1 MKITLIRHTRVA
13 VETGI
18 CYGWSDVG
26 VAPSFETEASRVKEN
41 ISNEQFD
48 IVYSSPLSR
57 CRKLAAFC
65 GFHEPILDDR
75 LKELNF
81 GEWEMKKWDDL
92 TDPRLELWYKDW
104 IHLPAGGGESYE
116 KQCRRVAQFLDELR
130 HSGHTDAC
138 IFTHPGSHRL
148 RYGLRR
154 HLPDR
159 RIIQYRGGLWQQKCV
174 GILKLY
180 YSSNEFRYASSTSCI
195 ITSLPLKILSN
206 KIF

>member
-81 GEWEMKKWDDL
+81 GEWEMKSWNEL
-92 TDPRLELWYKDW
+92 SSDPRSEAWFKDW
-104 IHLPAGGGESYE
+104 VNNPTPNGESLQDQYD
-116 KQCRRVAQFLDELR
+116 RVSDFLNELR
-130 HSGHTDAC
+130 
-138 IFTHPGSHRL
+138 
-148 RYGLRR
+148 
-154 HLPDR
+154 
-159 RIIQYRGGLWQQKCV
+159 
-174 GILKLY
+174 
-180 YSSNEFRYASSTSCI
+180 
-195 ITSLPLKILSN
+195 
-206 KIF
+206 

>member
-116 KQCRRVAQFLDELR
+116 NQCRRVAQFLDELR
-130 HSGHTDAC
+130 LQAIPCLYFHP
-138 IFTHPGSHRL
+138 PGSHRL

-159 RIIQYRGGLWQQKCV
+159 ESFSIEVDYGSKNVL
-174 GILKLY
+174 
-180 YSSNEFRYASSTSCI
+180 EF
-195 ITSLPLKILSN
+195 
-206 KIF
+206 

>member
-116 KQCRRVAQFLDELR
+116 NFWMNSAIPAIPMPVFSPTGESSPALWSTQAFARSKN
-130 HSGHTDAC
+130 HS
-138 IFTHPGSHRL
+138 
-148 RYGLRR
+148 
-154 HLPDR
+154 
-159 RIIQYRGGLWQQKCV
+159 V
-174 GILKLY
+174 
-180 YSSNEFRYASSTSCI
+180 
-195 ITSLPLKILSN
+195 
-206 KIF
+206 

>member
-104 IHLPAGGGESYE
+104 IHLPAGGKAMKISAAVSLNFWMNSAIPAIPMPVFSPTGESSPALWSTQAFARS
-116 KQCRRVAQFLDELR
+116 KN
-130 HSGHTDAC
+130 HS
-138 IFTHPGSHRL
+138 
-148 RYGLRR
+148 
-154 HLPDR
+154 
-159 RIIQYRGGLWQQKCV
+159 V
-174 GILKLY
+174 
-180 YSSNEFRYASSTSCI
+180 
-195 ITSLPLKILSN
+195 
-206 KIF
+206 

>member
-26 VAPSFETEASRVKEN
+26 VALLSKPKPAGSKKTFPTNSSISCIAARSPLPEASCL
-41 ISNEQFD
+41 F
-48 IVYSSPLSR
+48 
-57 CRKLAAFC
+57 

-75 LKELNF
+75 LKNLTSGVGNE
-81 GEWEMKKWDDL
+81 EMDDL

-116 KQCRRVAQFLDELR
+116 NQCRRVAQFLDELR

-138 IFTHPGSHRL
+138 IFTHRGVIACAMVYAGICPIEESFSIEVDYGSKNVL
-148 RYGLRR
+148 
-154 HLPDR
+154 
-159 RIIQYRGGLWQQKCV
+159 
-174 GILKLY
+174 
-180 YSSNEFRYASSTSCI
+180 EF
-195 ITSLPLKILSN
+195 
-206 KIF
+206 

>member
-104 IHLPAGGGESYE
+104 IHLPAGGEIG
-116 KQCRRVAQFLDELR
+116 RAHV
-130 HSGHTDAC
+130 
-138 IFTHPGSHRL
+138 
-148 RYGLRR
+148 
-154 HLPDR
+154 
-159 RIIQYRGGLWQQKCV
+159 
-174 GILKLY
+174 
-180 YSSNEFRYASSTSCI
+180 
-195 ITSLPLKILSN
+195 
-206 KIF
+206 

>member
-92 TDPRLELWYKDW
+92 TTPVLNFGIRTGFISRQEEGKAMKISAAVSLNFWMNSA
-104 IHLPAGGGESYE
+104 IPAIPMPVFSPTGESSPALWSTQAFARS
-116 KQCRRVAQFLDELR
+116 KN
-130 HSGHTDAC
+130 HS
-138 IFTHPGSHRL
+138 
-148 RYGLRR
+148 
-154 HLPDR
+154 
-159 RIIQYRGGLWQQKCV
+159 V
-174 GILKLY
+174 
-180 YSSNEFRYASSTSCI
+180 
-195 ITSLPLKILSN
+195 
-206 KIF
+206 

>member
-116 KQCRRVAQFLDELR
+116 NQCRRVAQFLD
-130 HSGHTDAC
+130 
-138 IFTHPGSHRL
+138 
-148 RYGLRR
+148 GLRR

>member
-57 CRKLAAFC
+57 
-65 GFHEPILDDR
+65 R

-116 KQCRRVAQFLDELR
+116 NQCRRVAQFLDELR

-138 IFTHPGSHRL
+138 IFTHRGVIACAMVYAGICPVEESFSIEVDYGSKNVL
-148 RYGLRR
+148 
-154 HLPDR
+154 
-159 RIIQYRGGLWQQKCV
+159 
-174 GILKLY
+174 
-180 YSSNEFRYASSTSCI
+180 EF
-195 ITSLPLKILSN
+195 
-206 KIF
+206 

>member
-81 GEWEMKKWDDL
+81 GEWEMKSWNEL
-92 TDPRLELWYKDW
+92 SSDP
-104 IHLPAGGGESYE
+104 
-116 KQCRRVAQFLDELR
+116 
-130 HSGHTDAC
+130 
-138 IFTHPGSHRL
+138 HR
-148 RYGLRR
+148 
-154 HLPDR
+154 PP
-159 RIIQYRGGLWQQKCV
+159 
-174 GILKLY
+174 
-180 YSSNEFRYASSTSCI
+180 S
-195 ITSLPLKILSN
+195 
-206 KIF
+206 